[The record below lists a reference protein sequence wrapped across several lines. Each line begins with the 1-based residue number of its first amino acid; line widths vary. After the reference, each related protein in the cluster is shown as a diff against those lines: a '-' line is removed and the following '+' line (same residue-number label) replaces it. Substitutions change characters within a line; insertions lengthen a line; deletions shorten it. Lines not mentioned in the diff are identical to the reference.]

1 MSRVLLTGASG
12 FVGRHALS
20 ALSDAGHEVHA
31 VARHRGPH
39 APDAPGGPHAPDAPG
54 VIWHEADLLAGCAVV
69 SEVEPEILVHLA
81 WYAEHGKF
89 WSSPE
94 NLRWVAASL
103 ELLHAF
109 AAAGGRRVVMAGTCA
124 EYEWSRERYRED
136 APLRPSTLYGAAKH
150 GLHTIA
156 AAYAQ
161 QVGLSL
167 AWGRLFFLYGP
178 FEAPGRLVPSL
189 VRALL
194 RGEPAEMTAGTQRRD
209 FLHVAD
215 AGAAFAA
222 LAGSTLEGPVNIAS
236 GEGVELRE
244 LAGLIAER
252 VGGVELLRLGALP
265 DRDGDPASLLADVG
279 RMRAELGFTPQVEL
293 GDGLDGAVEFWRGL
307 VDRGIADA

>member
-12 FVGRHALS
+12 FVGRHALT

-31 VARHRGPH
+31 VARHRGAEHPR
-39 APDAPGGPHAPDAPG
+39 

-69 SEVEPEILVHLA
+69 AQVQPEILLHLA

-94 NLRWVAASL
+94 NVRWVQASL
-103 ELLHAF
+103 ELLQAF

-124 EYEWSRERYRED
+124 EYDWSRELYPED
-136 APLRPSTLYGAAKH
+136 APLRPATLYGAAKH
-150 GLHTIA
+150 GLHTVA

-178 FEAPGRLVPSL
+178 HEAPARFVPSL

-194 RGEPAEMTAGTQRRD
+194 AGQRAPMTAGTQRRD
-209 FLHVAD
+209 FMHVAD

-222 LAGSTLEGPVNIAS
+222 LADSALTGAVNVAS
-236 GEGVELRE
+236 GESVELQE
-244 LAGLIAER
+244 LASLIAAHT
-252 VGGVELLRLGALP
+252 GGQQLLGIGELP
-265 DRDGDPASLLADVG
+265 MRDSDPPSLV
-279 RMRAELGFTPQVEL
+279 
-293 GDGLDGAVEFWRGL
+293 
-307 VDRGIADA
+307 ADAARLHDELRFRARMSLDAGLQDTIAWWRAR

>member
-12 FVGRHALS
+12 FIGRHALT

-39 APDAPGGPHAPDAPG
+39 APG

-69 SEVEPEILVHLA
+69 SEVAPEVLVHLA

-89 WSSPE
+89 WDAPE
-94 NLRWVAASL
+94 NVRWVQASL
-103 ELLHAF
+103 ELLQEF

-124 EYEWSRERYRED
+124 EYEWSRELYPED

-150 GLHTIA
+150 GLHTVA

-161 QVGLSL
+161 QLGLSL

-178 FEAPGRLVPSL
+178 HEAPGRFVSSL

-194 RGEPAEMTAGTQRRD
+194 AGERAPMTAGTQRRD
-209 FLHVAD
+209 FMHAAD

-222 LAGSTLEGPVNIAS
+222 LADDPLTGAVNIAS
-236 GEGVELRE
+236 GEGLQLRE
-244 LAGLIAER
+244 LASLIAAHT
-252 VGGVELLRLGALP
+252 GGQELLGIGELP
-265 DRDGDPASLLADVG
+265 TRAGDPPSLLADAT
-279 RMRAELGFTPQVEL
+279 RLHHELGFRSQISLDT
-293 GDGLDGAVEFWRGL
+293 GLQETISWWRA
-307 VDRGIADA
+307 R